1 MSGFEIERK
10 FLVRGED
17 FKQQAESSSYIKQ
30 GYILSGGGR
39 TVRVRIRDEKGF
51 LTIKGPSRNGG
62 LSRYEF
68 EKEITLD
75 EAEHLMAL
83 CEPGVVEKR
92 RYIVPFRDHVFEVDE
107 FFGDNDGLVFAEV
120 ELNDENESF
129 EKPEFIGTE
138 VTGDRRFYNSH
149 LRRFPY
155 LLWRATMP
163 EEYRHTRQE

>member
-83 CEPGVVEKR
+83 CETGVVEKR

-155 LLWRATMP
+155 LLWCATMP